1 MEDNESLTK
10 AKFTHLIERTSLD
23 LKLSYMD
30 AIIHVCDNEGID
42 LEDVRAYITP
52 SIKEKLEA
60 EAMLLNFLP
69 KSAMLPID

>member
-1 MEDNESLTK
+1 MEDKEFLTK
-10 AKFTHLIERTSLD
+10 SKFSHLIERTAIEHKS
-23 LKLSYMD
+23 SYMD

-42 LEDVRAYITP
+42 LEDVKGYITP

-69 KSAMLPID
+69 RSAMLPID